1 MFRDNL
7 KAYSINL
14 ILQNSLSLSLSLSFQ
29 IRTFQLEDSQD
40 CNRDF
45 VEIREGNA
53 TGTLVGRYCG
63 NVLPLNYSSIVGHR
77 LWIRFVSDGSG
88 SGIGFQAT
96 FTNSKLLLF
105 YRWFPE
111 NILQTR
117 KDNNFFGNAVSEES

>member
-1 MFRDNL
+1 MGQSQSLF
-7 KAYSINL
+7 Y
-14 ILQNSLSLSLSLSFQ
+14 QFNSPKLFFFFFFQ

-40 CNRDF
+40 CTRDF

-53 TGTLVGRYCG
+53 TGSLVGRYCG

-77 LWIRFVSDGSG
+77 LWIRFVSDSSG
-88 SGIGFQAT
+88 NGIGFQAI

-111 NILQTR
+111 NSLQTR
-117 KDNNFFGNAVSEES
+117 KGNEFFSDAVS